1 MKNCRLLLVL
11 GFITLVFVVVMLMLL
26 LLLVPA
32 LVAGGTECNP
42 RDFGADSVVC
52 VCTASD
58 CDLQGVIPVPA
69 DGLFT
74 TVTSS
79 RDGLRFAQ
87 NTSSLE
93 STPDPDADVSLT
105 LDPNTDYQ
113 TIFGFGGGFT
123 DSTGI
128 NIATLPLEAQD
139 FLIRSYFSP
148 DGIEY
153 NLCRLPMAGTDY
165 SIRPYSYDD
174 VEGDV
179 DLVHFNLTIEDYQ
192 YKLPY
197 IKQAQ
202 QVANRKL
209 LLFGSPFS
217 PPAWMKE
224 SGTFNGSGS
233 ILKEMWEPYANY
245 FIKFLQ
251 AYEAEGAPVWGV
263 TMQDEPLAGLKD
275 AGWNNCYWSPEDT
288 RDWIKT
294 YLGPAM
300 ESAGYGDV
308 QLMIHDQ
315 SRDTIPDYVSPCLD
329 DAGCYQYVD
338 GTALHWYANWRTSTD
353 SMDETHNLYP
363 EKYLL
368 YTESCEGW
376 NAGPD
381 EKVIL
386 GSWVRAENYAFDILE
401 DLNHWATGWVDWN
414 MALSMGG
421 GPNWVNNA
429 ADSPIIINTDA
440 GEFYKQPMFY
450 ALGHFSK
457 FIPPGSIRMAS
468 SVSGPGSGDVIA
480 VAVHDI
486 PSLTD
491 VVIILNRGDSGKSVS
506 VDTGS
511 GVEFMN
517 FAMPA
522 KSITTVLFQ
531 EH

>member
-1 MKNCRLLLVL
+1 
-11 GFITLVFVVVMLMLL
+11 MLMLL

-93 STPDPDADVSLT
+93 STPNPDADVSVV
-105 LDPNTDYQ
+105 LDHSTDYQ
-113 TIFGFGGGFT
+113 TIFGFGGAFT

-128 NIATLPLEAQD
+128 NIASLPLKAQD
-139 FLIRSYFSP
+139 FLIKWVDMSYFSP

-165 SIRPYSYDD
+165 SIRTYSYDD

-179 DLVHFNLTIEDYQ
+179 DLVNFNLTIEDYQ

-202 QVANRKL
+202 QVANKEL

-224 SGTFNGSGS
+224 SGSFFGSGS

-251 AYEAEGAPVWGV
+251 AYEAEGAPMWGV

-275 AGWNNCYWSPEDT
+275 SSWNNCYWSPEDT

-294 YLGPAM
+294 HLGPAM
-300 ESAGYGDV
+300 KSAGYGDV
-308 QLMIHDQ
+308 KLMIHDQ
-315 SRDTIPDYVSPCLD
+315 TRDTIPWYVIPCLD
-329 DAGCYQYVD
+329 DAECNQYVD
-338 GTALHWYANWRTSTD
+338 GTALHWYADLLTSPD

-363 EKYLL
+363 GKFML
-368 YTESCEGW
+368 YTESCDGW
-376 NAGPD
+376 NAEPD

-386 GSWVRAENYAFDILE
+386 GSWVRAENYAFNILE

-414 MALSMGG
+414 MALNMSG
-421 GPNWVNNA
+421 GPNWASKA

-457 FIPPGSIRMAS
+457 FIPPGSIRMPS
-468 SVSGPGSGDVIA
+468 TVSGPGSGDVIA

-486 PSLTD
+486 PSLTN
-491 VVIILNRGDSGKSVS
+491 VAIILNRGDSSKSVS
-506 VDTGS
+506 VDSGS
-511 GVEFMN
+511 GTEFMN
-517 FAMPA
+517 FVMPA
-522 KSITTVLFQ
+522 KSITTVLF
-531 EH
+531 